1 MPTVNVNELNFA
13 EEVSHSAT
21 PVLVDFW
28 ASWCAPCRKI
38 APILEEVS
46 EELQG
51 KVKIAKIN
59 INDDPDLAYK
69 YKINTIPTM
78 LLFENGKVKDSFVG
92 AMGKDQLIGL
102 LKQ

>member
-13 EEVSHSAT
+13 EEVSRSDT

-38 APILEEVS
+38 APVLEEVS
-46 EELQG
+46 DELQG

-78 LLFENGKVKDSFVG
+78 LLFENGKVKDAFVG
-92 AMGKDQLIGL
+92 AMGKEQLMGL

>member
-1 MPTVNVNELNFA
+1 MATVNVSEQNFA
-13 EEVSHSAT
+13 EEVSRSAT

-28 ASWCAPCRKI
+28 ASWCAPCRRI
-38 APILEEVS
+38 APVLEELS
-46 EELQG
+46 DELKG

-92 AMGKDQLIGL
+92 ALGKEQLISL